1 MLDYYD
7 GSLNAGINVPLMYE
21 MLSLNQKIQQNSISR
36 NDFNVSLT
44 AYVRWKTLSNLTI
57 SGHYTADHRYPS
69 LSTLYGGYI
78 LTNYRQIASYKA
90 YMPRMTWQQTLTST
104 LKIRST

>member
-1 MLDYYD
+1 MESALNTTGAASTRVTDFANDTYLSHLKTGITAMLDYYD

-44 AYVRWKTLSNLTI
+44 AYVRWKALSNLTI
-57 SGHYTADHRYPS
+57 SSHYTADHRYPS
-69 LSTLYGGYI
+69 LSTLY
-78 LTNYRQIASYKA
+78 
-90 YMPRMTWQQTLTST
+90 
-104 LKIRST
+104 